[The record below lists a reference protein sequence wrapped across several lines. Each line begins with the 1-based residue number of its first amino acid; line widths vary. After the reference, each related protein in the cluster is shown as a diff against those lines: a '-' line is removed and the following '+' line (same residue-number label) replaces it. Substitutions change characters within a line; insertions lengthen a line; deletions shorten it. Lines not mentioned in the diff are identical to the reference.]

1 MAPVLRQGWEL
12 DNANNSSVIFKAKT
26 YQAVPAI
33 PGRQELVEIVN
44 NTSTGNFDIYET
56 RLIGPRPDKPIFS
69 YNASNDKIT
78 IVSQDAYN
86 KYYAGTSGKKQ
97 FESIL
102 KSAKEATFDL
112 SQINTGTDPVS
123 NANFEVLKSRPG
135 YQSLANK
142 AKGGE
147 RAAPPGGSPPGS
159 DPQGGNTE
167 LTPDQQ
173 KEFDKEKA
181 TIKGNTRGKYDSVV
195 VYPIG
200 LDSTLQDCIKF
211 SIIEYK
217 QSGLTGFAAGD
228 ENLRRIGVSD
238 KIPKPLG
245 KDRTVLSTIVLPIP
259 GGIQDT
265 NTVNWSGLDLPDLQQ
280 ALGSVMATGI
290 MGGNVAEEFRK
301 QAEAGTASG
310 SGARTAIVS
319 NLIKGVLGD
328 GGVMQRQFGTI
339 INPNLELLFNNP
351 DLRTFSFSFKLSPRS
366 SKEAEN
372 VKKIIR
378 YFKQAM
384 SVKRSKSSML
394 LQTPHTFGISY
405 IFQNKEHPY
414 LNKFKECALTSCSVN
429 YTPEGNY
436 MSFDDSN
443 QPSMVSYQLDLQFQ
457 ELEPLYDDD
466 YTASDGDSDKLIG
479 Y

>member
-1 MAPVLRQGWEL
+1 MPASQQWKSDGAKTSTSAPFEVALGTEKTKYTLKTDSNITNGQVGASKLTLQDTVSGRTGETPRALATSTDGGKTWIPEKDSEGKTIINSNQLAALYPGGKLYTAARSAAKIDAKLNGATDQQVNQL
-12 DNANNSSVIFKAKT
+12 DNGNAAT
-26 YQAVPAI
+26 TPAAGI
-33 PGRQELVEIVN
+33 TTTTASEI
-44 NTSTGNFDIYET
+44 SEE
-56 RLIGPRPDKPIFS
+56 
-69 YNASNDKIT
+69 
-78 IVSQDAYN
+78 Q
-86 KYYAGTSGKKQ
+86 KKQ
-97 FESIL
+97 F
-102 KSAKEATFDL
+102 D
-112 SQINTGTDPVS
+112 D
-123 NANFEVLKSRPG
+123 
-135 YQSLANK
+135 
-142 AKGGE
+142 E
-147 RAAPPGGSPPGS
+147 R
-159 DPQGGNTE
+159 
-167 LTPDQQ
+167 
-173 KEFDKEKA
+173 A
-181 TIKGNTRGKYDSVV
+181 TIKGNTRGKYDPIV

-217 QSGLTGFAAGD
+217 QSGLKGFAAGD

-259 GGIQDT
+259 GGIQDA

-290 MGGNVAEEFRK
+290 MGGDVASEARG
-301 QAEAGTASG
+301 QAEAAAQPG
-310 SGARTAIVS
+310 SGARTSIVS
-319 NLIKGVLGD
+319 SLMKGVLGD
-328 GGVMQRQFGTI
+328 GGIMQRQFGTI
-339 INPNLELLFNNP
+339 VNPNLELLFNNP

-366 SKEAEN
+366 ADEAVR

-384 SVKRSKSSML
+384 SVKRSKASML

-414 LNKFKECALTSCSVN
+414 LNKFKECALTSCNVN

-436 MSFDDSN
+436 MAFDDSN
-443 QPSMVSYQLDLQFQ
+443 HPSMVSYQLDLQFQ